1 MHPSTMIQD
10 IAHHAR
16 LAPRAEHAALVPKAG
31 HYPTPHDDPQLP
43 DMIVPNTISVGRKP
57 EDQLLSDA
65 SVQAVKD
72 QNTKRNL
79 QSNLWFDVS
88 SYLRWASTISL
99 MGGLVLLGQAASAA
113 TSMGGAVTAAVAAI
127 TAGGPIALAFT
138 VGLVFAAATVIT
150 SQHSKKLF
158 IERTFDVQDF
168 QMQRQAAL
176 IGQSVARAT
185 DRADSDAP
193 EQKASSAAEPRW
205 AEKVATT
212 KAPSHVA
219 ALDAA
224 PEQVSHAAHR

>member
-1 MHPSTMIQD
+1 MQPGASIQN
-10 IAHHAR
+10 IAYHAR
-16 LAPRAEHAALVPKAG
+16 LKPPAVQAALVPKAG

-43 DMIVPNTISVGRKP
+43 DVIVPNSISVGRKP

-99 MGGLVLLGQAASAA
+99 MGGLVLLGQAASTA
-113 TSMGGAVTAAVAAI
+113 TSMGGAIAAATAAI

-176 IGQSVARAT
+176 IGQSVMRAT
-185 DRADSDAP
+185 EREEAWQQAQP
-193 EQKASSAAEPRW
+193 SSAATQTSW
-205 AEKVATT
+205 AEKINPT
-212 KAPSHVA
+212 KAPTHVA

-224 PEQVSHAAHR
+224 PEQASHAAHR